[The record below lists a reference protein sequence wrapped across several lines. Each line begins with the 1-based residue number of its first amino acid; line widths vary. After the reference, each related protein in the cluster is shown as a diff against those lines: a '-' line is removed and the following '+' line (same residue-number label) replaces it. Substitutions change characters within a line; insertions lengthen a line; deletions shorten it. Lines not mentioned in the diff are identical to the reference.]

1 MDKHIYDLSFH
12 IQYVLLIH
20 FVIYHMYK
28 YIYIYIYPDWIAE
41 KYKEL
46 AANKKKLQYT
56 VNAVLSSK
64 KYRPIFAKDQ
74 MINNGQR
81 ALWKLAPNYQ
91 NSPLYIPQQQ
101 PIIPGTTPTTAANN
115 NSTNNTTSS
124 SSRRTK

>member
-20 FVIYHMYK
+20 FVIYHMFK

-101 PIIPGTTPTTAANN
+101 PIIPGTTNTATTAANHHN
-115 NSTNNTTSS
+115 GTNNTT
-124 SSRRTK
+124 RRTK